1 MMIYTIDQ
9 FRFKWN
15 TSKLPREFSIVP
27 AIGYCSPGMNVNF
40 IVSFRPTQHDSLIEG
55 DGTLLLK
62 LPNDKVPLVYSL
74 QGLSLAPQVLQGIIR
89 QFPAKTKYTELL
101 PVYNWMNKR
110 QRFE

>member
-1 MMIYTIDQ
+1 MIYTIDQ

-55 DGTLLLK
+55 DVST
-62 LPNDKVPLVYSL
+62 YIISSL
-74 QGLSLAPQVLQGIIR
+74 MCLYVQIFDQQKFRNFHIYVRYKNSLHII
-89 QFPAKTKYTELL
+89 FFIFL
-101 PVYNWMNKR
+101 NHI
-110 QRFE
+110 